1 MNYSF
6 VETTQFTQR
15 ITKLKLENALRR
27 LQEELLRNPT
37 KGDTDP
43 GTGGLRKVR
52 MVDETRGQGKSFGA
66 RVHYVVVPQRH
77 VIYLLF
83 VYGKDDQD
91 TLTAQQKKQL
101 RDVVRQL
108 FEER

>member
-1 MNYSF
+1 M
-6 VETTQFTQR
+6 
-15 ITKLKLENALRR
+15 
-27 LQEELLRNPT
+27 
-37 KGDTDP
+37 
-43 GTGGLRKVR
+43 
-52 MVDETRGQGKSFGA
+52 
-66 RVHYVVVPQRH
+66 HHVVVPQRH